1 MAAALV
7 IAGSYEGGLHGWTFD
22 NDNYELKFS
31 FAAHQGCI
39 RCVAT
44 NSHVEDAQPL
54 LLTGGDDEVIR
65 AFSLSSFRQL
75 GELSKHSGTV
85 TDLCFCGSKH
95 FASASADGTILL
107 WRLKEWTCVHVWAG
121 TTSPCI
127 RWMRTL
133 LEGCSSRRART
144 EL

>member
-1 MAAALV
+1 MALV
-7 IAGSYEGGLHGWTFD
+7 IAGSYEGGLHGWTFAED
-22 NDNYELKFS
+22 SYELKFS

-75 GELSKHSGTV
+75 GELSKHAGTV

-107 WRLKEWTCVHVWAG
+107 WRLKEWTCVHV
-121 TTSPCI
+121 
-127 RWMRTL
+127 L
-133 LEGCSSRRART
+133 
-144 EL
+144 

>member
-1 MAAALV
+1 MAC
-7 IAGSYEGGLHGWTFD
+7 GWTFD

-75 GELSKHSGTV
+75 GNYQNTRARSRTCV
-85 TDLCFCGSKH
+85 FVA
-95 FASASADGTILL
+95 ASTLPASADGTILL
-107 WRLKEWTCVHVWAG
+107 WRLKEWTCVHVLGGHDKPVHSVDAHPSG
-121 TTSPCI
+121 
-127 RWMRTL
+127 RML
-133 LEGCSSRRART
+133 LSDGRGPDVEALGSGRR
-144 EL
+144 

>member
-1 MAAALV
+1 MHCERCSALV

-65 AFSLSSFRQL
+65 AFSLYRSGSSGNYQNTRAR
-75 GELSKHSGTV
+75 S
-85 TDLCFCGSKH
+85 
-95 FASASADGTILL
+95 
-107 WRLKEWTCVHVWAG
+107 RTCVSVAA
-121 TTSPCI
+121 SILPV
-127 RWMRTL
+127 RPRTVPYYC
-133 LEGCSSRRART
+133 GD
-144 EL
+144 

>member
-1 MAAALV
+1 MPEALV

-65 AFSLSSFRQL
+65 
-75 GELSKHSGTV
+75 
-85 TDLCFCGSKH
+85 C
-95 FASASADGTILL
+95 LL
-107 WRLKEWTCVHVWAG
+107 Y
-121 TTSPCI
+121 TSPSP
-127 RWMRTL
+127 RD
-133 LEGCSSRRART
+133 A
-144 EL
+144 

>member
-1 MAAALV
+1 MPTLRNRQTPSLRRHRTLV

-54 LLTGGDDEVIR
+54 
-65 AFSLSSFRQL
+65 
-75 GELSKHSGTV
+75 
-85 TDLCFCGSKH
+85 C
-95 FASASADGTILL
+95 
-107 WRLKEWTCVHVWAG
+107 
-121 TTSPCI
+121 
-127 RWMRTL
+127 
-133 LEGCSSRRART
+133 
-144 EL
+144 

>member
-1 MAAALV
+1 MPPGRNLRGRSCSEARNDTRDAIAASNSAVAMALV

-65 AFSLSSFRQL
+65 AFSLSL
-75 GELSKHSGTV
+75 
-85 TDLCFCGSKH
+85 
-95 FASASADGTILL
+95 
-107 WRLKEWTCVHVWAG
+107 
-121 TTSPCI
+121 
-127 RWMRTL
+127 
-133 LEGCSSRRART
+133 
-144 EL
+144 